1 MTQFFYAK
9 GTSVNNFFPKTRSE
23 ASMIKKEEMPLCD
36 VATTVQL
43 IGSKWKTLI
52 IRDLISG
59 PKRNAEL
66 KRSLSGISQKV
77 LTESLNAMILDG
89 LVERIDF
96 QKVPPHVEYQL
107 TPLGESLLPV
117 IESMRQW
124 GQFYKQQLG

>member
-1 MTQFFYAK
+1 
-9 GTSVNNFFPKTRSE
+9 
-23 ASMIKKEEMPLCD
+23 MIKKEEMPLCD

-52 IRDLISG
+52 IRDLITG
-59 PKRNAEL
+59 PKRNSEL

-77 LTESLNAMILDG
+77 LTESLNSMILAG
-89 LVERIDF
+89 IVERIDF

-107 TPLGESLLPV
+107 TPLGKTLLPV

-124 GQFYKQQLG
+124 GQFYKQQFS